1 MEAVKIDDQINEE
14 SVDRRIENDTLATRL
29 PSTACDHSLNKPG
42 HHGRLEC
49 KPSPTVEPI
58 APPAEESPKFQ
69 ECKEQTTNGEP
80 LEGAIPL
87 VSVTQVT
94 SAPCLAQPSSAT
106 AHGTG
111 YPSTDSQALPNQG
124 RTTVTSA
131 PCLAQ
136 PSSATAHG
144 TGYPSTDS
152 QALPNQ
158 ERTTVTSAPC
168 LAQPS
173 SATAHGTGYPST
185 DSQSLPNQGR
195 TTDAA
200 PEVTTANEQQPFV
213 TQPHSAQIRGQ
224 SSDTRQE
231 FVHPL
236 TLEGG
241 VLPGRI
247 LPNPIASS
255 HDDAPVNEPEIP
267 QVQSRHNGMDLEE
280 GGVLPGHIRNP
291 VASSHDDAPV
301 NEPEIP
307 QLQSRHNGMDFEEN
321 SGEGLSQTALKSECN
336 RTDNNCS
343 NLAAG
348 ANQEQTAHEQANMHD
363 VTPQTALPQCMSQH
377 MQNDS
382 GLVSIFMTSHTSN
395 DETHV
400 RKFPVTKG

>member
-1 MEAVKIDDQINEE
+1 MNQCFNRFIIISFSPETSCVPKEDSHLMEAVKIDDQINEE
-14 SVDRRIENDTLATRL
+14 SVERLIENGTLVTKL
-29 PSTACDHSLNKPG
+29 PTTACDHSLNKPG

-49 KPSPTVEPI
+49 KPSPTVEPS
-58 APPAEESPKFQ
+58 APPAKESPKFQ

-94 SAPCLAQPSSAT
+94 SVP
-106 AHGTG
+106 
-111 YPSTDSQALPNQG
+111 
-124 RTTVTSA
+124 R
-131 PCLAQ
+131 LAQ

-200 PEVTTANEQQPFV
+200 PVVIAANEQQPFV

-231 FVHPL
+231 LVHPL

-241 VLPGRI
+241 VLPIRI
-247 LPNPIASS
+247 LPNPIASSHDDAPVNEPEIPQLQSRHNGMDLEEGGVLPGQIRNPVASS

-267 QVQSRHNGMDLEE
+267 QVQSRHNGMD
-280 GGVLPGHIRNP
+280 
-291 VASSHDDAPV
+291 
-301 NEPEIP
+301 
-307 QLQSRHNGMDFEEN
+307 FEEN
-321 SGEGLSQTALKSECN
+321 SDEGLSQTALKSERN
-336 RTDNNCS
+336 RTEYNCT
-343 NLAAG
+343 NFAAG
-348 ANQEQTAHEQANMHD
+348 PNQEQTAHEQANMHD

-400 RKFPVTKG
+400 IKFPVTKG